1 MQQFITGIQQVGIG
15 VSNAEQAKYLYRDL
29 FGMNI
34 LVFDNEAGADL
45 MTAYTGGRVEQRRAI
60 LSMNMQGGGGFEI
73 WQFTGR
79 SPREYPGELMI
90 GDIGIFSIK
99 IKAFDVKKAYIF
111 FSRNTQVTVSPLFE
125 SPAGKPHFW
134 VKDSYRNTFNIIEA
148 ESWFKK
154 NKKICGGVA
163 GAVIGVADMDEA
175 LKFYKTLLC
184 IDHILYD
191 ITAPIKDG
199 PAETGSNKTYRRVLL
214 SKATAGEG
222 AFSELLGCIQ
232 IELIEA
238 KDHAPAR
245 IFKDRYWGDCG
256 FIHLCFDVSDMEKL
270 KQKARQSGYDFRV
283 DSNDS
288 FSMGDAAGRFCYIED
303 PFGTLI
309 ELVETHKVPIY
320 KKWGLYINLKK
331 RKSSKPLPKAIVALL
346 GLSKI
351 K

>member
-1 MQQFITGIQQVGIG
+1 MQQLITGIQQAGIG
-15 VSNAEQAKYLYRDL
+15 VSNAEQAKYIYRDL
-29 FGMNI
+29 FGMDV

-45 MTAYTGGRVEQRRAI
+45 MTQYTGGSVEQRRAI

-79 SPREYPGELMI
+79 SPKEYPGELMI

-99 IKAFDVKKAYIF
+99 IKAFDVKKAYTDF
-111 FSRNTQVTVSPLFE
+111 CRNKQVTLSPLFL
-125 SPAGKPHFW
+125 SPEDKPHFW
-134 VKDSYRNTFNIIEA
+134 VKDGYGNTFNIVEA
-148 ESWFKK
+148 GSWFKK
-154 NKKICGGVA
+154 NKKKCGGVA
-163 GAVIGVADMDEA
+163 GAVIGVADMDKA
-175 LKFYKTLLC
+175 LDFYKGLLG

-199 PAETGSNKTYRRVLL
+199 PAENGNNKTYRRVLL

-222 AFSELLGCIQ
+222 AFSKLLGCMQ

-238 KDHAPAR
+238 KEHTPAR
-245 IFKDRYWGDCG
+245 IFKDRFWGDCG
-256 FIHLCFDVSDMEKL
+256 FIHLCFDVSDTEKL
-270 KQKARQSGYDFRV
+270 KQKALETGYRFTV

-331 RKSSKPLPKAIVALL
+331 RKTNKPLPDGVVALL